1 MGKIYI
7 DTIKYMVYADF
18 EIKGLVEKPDV
29 VGAIFGQTE
38 GLLGDE
44 LDLREMQKSG
54 RIGRIEVELTPRDGK
69 SIGKILLPSSLDMV
83 ETSVIAAAIESVDR
97 VGPCE
102 ARISVSKIEDMR
114 SVKRKQLVS
123 RAKSLLKTLVTET
136 LPESK
141 EILDMVRDEVKAS
154 GVVEYGPERLVA
166 GPEID
171 TYDSII
177 VVEGRAD
184 VINLLKND
192 IKNVIALGGAS
203 VPKTIIELSK
213 KKEITLFLDGDRG
226 GDIILKEM
234 LAVADVDF
242 VARAP
247 PGTEVE
253 ELSRKEL
260 IKALRSKVPVEQ
272 AESQFYGRTKR
283 PPSRDFRE
291 RNKRLGEDDM
301 DVQAERAPYKRPAY
315 EPQEQYAVRSEPK
328 RQPFVPDTQPD
339 ETHVERPAER
349 LEKREF
355 ERPQRYER
363 AEPALAE
370 KAEVQEPAQPV
381 QAEMPPELK
390 SHLDELN
397 GTLRARLLGEGNELI
412 KELPVRDLI
421 TELNS
426 SETAPASIVL
436 DGIIT
441 QRLLDLAASKKIR
454 SIAGIKVGSITKRP
468 ATVAIFTS
476 QH

>member
-29 VGAIFGQTE
+29 VGAVFGQTE

-102 ARISVSKIEDMR
+102 AKIVVSKIEDMR

-123 RAKSLLKTLVTET
+123 RAKSLLKTLITET

-141 EILDMVRDEVKAS
+141 EILEMVRDEVKAS
-154 GVVEYGPERLVA
+154 GVVEYGPERLTA
-166 GPEID
+166 GPELD

-184 VINLLKND
+184 VVNLLKND

-203 VPKTIIELSK
+203 VPKSIIELSK

-226 GDIILKEM
+226 GDIILKEI
-234 LAVADVDF
+234 LAAADIDF

-253 ELSRKEL
+253 ELSRKEI

-272 AESQFYGRTKR
+272 AESQFYNRSKR

-291 RNKRLGEDDM
+291 RNRRLGEDEGEQ
-301 DVQAERAPYKRPAY
+301 QAERFERRKPGY
-315 EPQEQYAVRSEPK
+315 EPTEQ
-328 RQPFVPDTQPD
+328 Q
-339 ETHVERPAER
+339 AER
-349 LEKREF
+349 RGYVPEPVQGAEQVSENVEEKSYEPPAPVKREF
-355 ERPQRYER
+355 EKSVE
-363 AEPALAE
+363 A
-370 KAEVQEPAQPV
+370 KAVESVLP
-381 QAEMPPELK
+381 AEMPEEYK
-390 SHLDELN
+390 THLAELN
-397 GTLRARLLGEGNELI
+397 GTLKARLLGPNNELM

-421 TELNS
+421 SELNG
-426 SETAPASIVL
+426 SENPPASVVL

-441 QRLLDLAASKKIR
+441 QRLLDLAASKKIKN
-454 SIAGIKVGSITKRP
+454 IAGIKVGSVTKRP
-468 ATVAIFTS
+468 SSVGIFTL
-476 QH
+476 Q

>member
-29 VGAIFGQTE
+29 VGAVFGQTE

-102 ARISVSKIEDMR
+102 AKIVVSKIEDMR

-123 RAKSLLKTLVTET
+123 RAKSLLKTLITET

-141 EILDMVRDEVKAS
+141 EILEMVRDEVKAS
-154 GVVEYGPERLVA
+154 GVVEYGPERLTA
-166 GPEID
+166 GPELD

-184 VINLLKND
+184 VVNLLKND

-203 VPKTIIELSK
+203 VPKSIIELSK

-226 GDIILKEM
+226 GDIILKEI
-234 LAVADVDF
+234 LAAADIDF

-253 ELSRKEL
+253 ELSRKEI

-272 AESQFYGRTKR
+272 AESQFYNRSKR

-291 RNKRLGEDDM
+291 RNRRLGEDEDEQQTERR
-301 DVQAERAPYKRPAY
+301 VYVPEPEQGAEQVFEKVEEKSYVPPVPVKGDFDKPVEAKTM
-315 EPQEQYAVRSEPK
+315 ESI
-328 RQPFVPDTQPD
+328 QP
-339 ETHVERPAER
+339 
-349 LEKREF
+349 
-355 ERPQRYER
+355 
-363 AEPALAE
+363 
-370 KAEVQEPAQPV
+370 
-381 QAEMPPELK
+381 AEMPEEYK
-390 SHLDELN
+390 THLAELN
-397 GTLRARLLGEGNELI
+397 GTLRARLLGPNNELM

-421 TELNS
+421 SELNG
-426 SETAPASIVL
+426 SENPPTSIVL

-441 QRLLDLAASKKIR
+441 QRLLDLAASKKIKN
-454 SIAGIKVGSITKRP
+454 IAGIKVGSVTKRP
-468 ATVAIFTS
+468 SSVSIFTL
-476 QH
+476 Q

>member
-29 VGAIFGQTE
+29 VGAVFGQTE

-102 ARISVSKIEDMR
+102 AKIVVSKIEDMR

-123 RAKSLLKTLVTET
+123 RAKSLLKTLITET

-141 EILDMVRDEVKAS
+141 EILEMVRDEVKAS
-154 GVVEYGPERLVA
+154 GVVEYGPERLTA
-166 GPEID
+166 GPELD

-184 VINLLKND
+184 VVNLLKND

-203 VPKTIIELSK
+203 VPKSIIELSK

-226 GDIILKEM
+226 GDIILKEI
-234 LAVADVDF
+234 LAAADIDF

-253 ELSRKEL
+253 ELSRKEI

-272 AESQFYGRTKR
+272 AESQFYNRSKR

-291 RNKRLGEDDM
+291 RNRRLGEDEGEQ
-301 DVQAERAPYKRPAY
+301 QAERFERRKPAY
-315 EPQEQYAVRSEPK
+315 EPTEQ
-328 RQPFVPDTQPD
+328 Q
-339 ETHVERPAER
+339 AER
-349 LEKREF
+349 RGYVPEPVQGAEQVSEKVEEKSYEPPAPVKREF
-355 ERPQRYER
+355 EKPVE
-363 AEPALAE
+363 A
-370 KAEVQEPAQPV
+370 KAVESVQP
-381 QAEMPPELK
+381 AEMPEEYK
-390 SHLDELN
+390 THLTELN
-397 GTLRARLLGEGNELI
+397 GTLRARLLGPNNELM

-421 TELNS
+421 SELNG
-426 SETAPASIVL
+426 SENPPASVVL

-441 QRLLDLAASKKIR
+441 QRLLDLAASKKIKN
-454 SIAGIKVGSITKRP
+454 IAGIKVGSVTKRP
-468 ATVAIFTS
+468 SSVGIFTL
-476 QH
+476 Q